1 MTSLI
6 LGIFAYKHIVWD
18 GSARD
23 QVTHLF
29 ETPFPCCLGLSSADK
44 QKQHHQCTHSMHTQP
59 DLQPI
64 EEKAV
69 EVRAAAGKGLGLFA
83 VADIQEVGDEKGA
96 VGVVEGGTGVL
107 G

>member
-1 MTSLI
+1 
-6 LGIFAYKHIVWD
+6 
-18 GSARD
+18 
-23 QVTHLF
+23 
-29 ETPFPCCLGLSSADK
+29 
-44 QKQHHQCTHSMHTQP
+44 MHTQP

-107 G
+107 VEDKAGQLILASSRGRGGF

>member
-1 MTSLI
+1 
-6 LGIFAYKHIVWD
+6 
-18 GSARD
+18 
-23 QVTHLF
+23 
-29 ETPFPCCLGLSSADK
+29 
-44 QKQHHQCTHSMHTQP
+44 MHTQP

-96 VGVVEGGTGVL
+96 VRVVEGGTGVL
-107 G
+107 VENKEMSAVVLILASSRGRGGF